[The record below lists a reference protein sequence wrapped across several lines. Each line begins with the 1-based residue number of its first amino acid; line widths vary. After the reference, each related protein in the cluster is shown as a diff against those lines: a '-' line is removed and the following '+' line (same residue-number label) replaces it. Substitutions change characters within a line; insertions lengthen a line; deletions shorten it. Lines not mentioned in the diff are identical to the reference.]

1 MLRWIDIMNKDILRK
16 LSVDELMILKEELV
30 TINGVNKLKR
40 DINHIINEE
49 KINSRNSNNQ
59 ILLTDLWFS
68 IDTRKILEFN
78 NIKTVE
84 DLQNC
89 SISSL
94 EGINQITKEELNWA
108 KMTYNF
114 SHMDS
119 KSLTKRI
126 K

>member
-1 MLRWIDIMNKDILRK
+1 MNKDILRK
-16 LSVDELMILKEELV
+16 LSVDELMVLKEELV

-94 EGINQITKEELNWA
+94 EGINLITKEELNWA

-119 KSLTKRI
+119 KLLTKRI

>member
-1 MLRWIDIMNKDILRK
+1 MNKDILRK

-49 KINSRNSNNQ
+49 KINSRNSNSQ

-68 IDTRKILEFN
+68 IDIRKILEFN